1 MAAIAGG
8 SGASVRRRRLA
19 ACAASAVMAAAL
31 AVPGG
36 ASATPA
42 TPVVTATQSGPLKVQ
57 LTSSTG
63 THWSWT
69 FLNAAMAVVG
79 TSALQ
84 NPLQAF
90 PQAGDYT
97 AMVDATDDDTVATAP
112 ARGLTT
118 FHVYNTPTASF
129 TYTVL
134 AGGTVQFTDTS
145 TGEPASWQWA
155 FPSGTY
161 SGRTPPAQVIPARTP
176 PWPVTLTVTNPAGSG
191 VVSVP
196 VVVNGPPVAALKI
209 TPNPV
214 AAKTRVTLNASAS
227 TDPNG
232 DALKYSWDLNGDKTY
247 GDATGAIQTR
257 TFASPGTYRVG
268 VRVTDPS
275 GSSNDAVDF
284 VTVLQD
290 KPPVVTLSASPTTPA
305 IGAPVTFTA
314 TARDPDGT
322 VAAIDW
328 DIDGDGAIRRRHGRR
343 RDTELRHIR
352 LPSRVRARHGQRGRD
367 DDRLPDD
374 RGDRIVGG
382 PIRRRGE
389 WRPHQLGVERQAGDA
404 QPVPG
409 RAHPRRDPPR
419 VRAPQPAVGQGARGR
434 QGEGDL
440 SRARV
445 PQEEVPRVARGIRQ
459 ELRARAEPRTATAQR
474 RGHRGVRHCA
484 RADRQVHEV
493 HHPFERRARA
503 SRPLPAAG
511 QVETRR
517 VPRLIVLAAQLGQ
530 QELRVHRADEVA

>member
-1 MAAIAGG
+1 
-8 SGASVRRRRLA
+8 
-19 ACAASAVMAAAL
+19 
-31 AVPGG
+31 
-36 ASATPA
+36 
-42 TPVVTATQSGPLKVQ
+42 
-57 LTSSTG
+57 
-63 THWSWT
+63 
-69 FLNAAMAVVG
+69 
-79 TSALQ
+79 
-84 NPLQAF
+84 
-90 PQAGDYT
+90 
-97 AMVDATDDDTVATAP
+97 MVDATDDDTVATAP

-328 DIDGDGAIRRRHGRR
+328 DIDGDGQFDDATGAVVTRSFATSGSRVVSVRATDNAGVTTIAFRTIEVTGSSEGQSGAAGSGAPTSSASSAKLAMLSPFPVVRIRGVILRGSARLNLLSVKAPAGARVKVICHGRGCPKKKSLVLRVASGKSSVRVRSLERRLRSGAVIEVFVTAPGRIGKYTRFTIRSNAAPAR
-343 RDTELRHIR
+343 RDLC
-352 LPSRVRARHGQRGRD
+352 L
-367 DDRLPDD
+367 
-374 RGDRIVGG
+374 
-382 PIRRRGE
+382 
-389 WRPHQLGVERQAGDA
+389 
-404 QPVPG
+404 QPGKSKP
-409 RAHPRRDPPR
+409 
-419 VRAPQPAVGQGARGR
+419 
-434 QGEGDL
+434 
-440 SRARV
+440 
-445 PQEEVPRVARGIRQ
+445 VAC
-459 ELRARAEPRTATAQR
+459 P
-474 RGHRGVRHCA
+474 V
-484 RADRQVHEV
+484 
-493 HHPFERRARA
+493 
-503 SRPLPAAG
+503 
-511 QVETRR
+511 
-517 VPRLIVLAAQLGQ
+517 
-530 QELRVHRADEVA
+530 